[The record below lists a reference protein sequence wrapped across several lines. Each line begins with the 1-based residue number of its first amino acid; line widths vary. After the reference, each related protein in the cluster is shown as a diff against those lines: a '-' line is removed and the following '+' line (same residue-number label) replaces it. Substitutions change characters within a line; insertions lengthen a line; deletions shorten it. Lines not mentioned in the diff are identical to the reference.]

1 MIRLEQVSKFY
12 KTNALVAVGIRKIS
26 LDFKLGEFVVIT
38 GESGSGKSTLLN
50 VLSGLDT
57 FEEGEF
63 FLFDKPT
70 SHYTIE
76 DWEAYRA
83 NYVGF
88 VFQNYNILDSYT
100 VFQNVMLAL
109 ELQGYEPARRKER
122 ALEIIEKVGLSHRVH
137 HRAVKLSG
145 GEKQR
150 TVIARALAKDCPTII
165 CDEPTGNLDSK
176 SAEEIIKLLHD
187 ISKDKLVILVSH
199 NYAEVEAYATRR
211 IKMSDGEVVEDIKL
225 NERRIVTN
233 DHLFY
238 EQKDVR
244 FLTTLRIAFRNLIAT
259 PRKLMFMLLLQVFF
273 VILSFLIYGTIQ
285 GLFHDNVIIPSGSSA
300 SEHSLTIQ
308 KLDSTP
314 FTIEEIEA
322 FKAKKYV
329 IAVNEYETIGRLF
342 RGIGREDF
350 FSERAAVLKSSDYVD
365 GRAPLVENEVV
376 LSQGLAF
383 YLGVGVNED
392 VELRTA
398 SSLRYTFFVSGI
410 SSRTSNATYFHDDF
424 FENKEFVFKSIIQDT
439 GVRNIDVNY
448 NYMSTNFS
456 NITYDESF
464 PENTAFANTRYNYN
478 GIRDSVLYMETGYGD
493 HASINLET
501 TFVFSESRLDLIVDT
516 DTYQG
521 LVDYFTSDEMKHRI
535 VLNVYDR
542 FDGEKLLNS
551 IDHSRYIVYY
561 PALTQNTQGSPF
573 GIALTVGSY
582 IVIGVVAIF
591 MFTILRFVFKNM
603 LETRRKDFAIYRSVG
618 ASKKFLKTLILR
630 EIIIQIL
637 LGTLLT
643 AIVIVVS
650 SIYVGR
656 IQNTMRFITAGD
668 ILFILFVF
676 SYMTIRTSV
685 KYNESIY
692 QISVIDTLNKS
703 LEV

>member
-1 MIRLEQVSKFY
+1 
-12 KTNALVAVGIRKIS
+12 
-26 LDFKLGEFVVIT
+26 
-38 GESGSGKSTLLN
+38 
-50 VLSGLDT
+50 
-57 FEEGEF
+57 
-63 FLFDKPT
+63 
-70 SHYTIE
+70 
-76 DWEAYRA
+76 
-83 NYVGF
+83 
-88 VFQNYNILDSYT
+88 
-100 VFQNVMLAL
+100 
-109 ELQGYEPARRKER
+109 
-122 ALEIIEKVGLSHRVH
+122 
-137 HRAVKLSG
+137 
-145 GEKQR
+145 
-150 TVIARALAKDCPTII
+150 
-165 CDEPTGNLDSK
+165 
-176 SAEEIIKLLHD
+176 
-187 ISKDKLVILVSH
+187 
-199 NYAEVEAYATRR
+199 
-211 IKMSDGEVVEDIKL
+211 
-225 NERRIVTN
+225 
-233 DHLFY
+233 
-238 EQKDVR
+238 
-244 FLTTLRIAFRNLIAT
+244 
-259 PRKLMFMLLLQVFF
+259 
-273 VILSFLIYGTIQ
+273 
-285 GLFHDNVIIPSGSSA
+285 
-300 SEHSLTIQ
+300 
-308 KLDSTP
+308 
-314 FTIEEIEA
+314 
-322 FKAKKYV
+322 
-329 IAVNEYETIGRLF
+329 
-342 RGIGREDF
+342 
-350 FSERAAVLKSSDYVD
+350 
-365 GRAPLVENEVV
+365 
-376 LSQGLAF
+376 
-383 YLGVGVNED
+383 
-392 VELRTA
+392 
-398 SSLRYTFFVSGI
+398 
-410 SSRTSNATYFHDDF
+410 
-424 FENKEFVFKSIIQDT
+424 
-439 GVRNIDVNY
+439 
-448 NYMSTNFS
+448 MSTNFS